1 MPNVSARP
9 LTVPVTG
16 HMHRTASMVDVLDMG
31 VPDREAASARL
42 EEMGFRELSSDRP
55 ESRLLTMLATLY
67 MPNTIS
73 TMTDKKIKMTT
84 YLARKLPEFDEVY
97 SNAKILIRESNRFHP
112 RVLRATRALWKGFT
126 NCLGE
131 RMTEKTHG
139 VFFQR
144 LKRSIDDIKGSISRV
159 NALRADDPDA
169 RAKNMRDDWMH
180 DSAGNEV
187 MDYKHFAIAIWEHAE
202 IACKSVRA
210 KEVIGLLEALVDS
223 LTMVEGKYGQ
233 RILAFTVDA
242 SDAYGETTEEMR
254 KLRAVA
260 ALVTRVPGIKV
271 FRSPVTTPRE
281 TLPELPQVTGPPRR
295 RARRIAIVRG
305 VRKRRDEFQPQQ
317 AELGESKSPPCSHDY
332 LCRRGFV
339 ALLDDVNDLGPG
351 DCTPGARRVS
361 MLVPAGIAKVVQNA
375 SPATLAM
382 TTRGLRARDLAER
395 SRTLASQL
403 SLQQPAT
410 LRGEPADSTSEGA
423 QSPPPLLPPFRADRP
438 SRPSTPGVEGCASPS
453 ATLGRAS
460 RPQTP
465 YTARELAGR
474 SSILS
479 PAQLPSRP
487 SRPRTPARGNSSS
500 PRARLVRPSTAPS
513 RRQLSRPGP
522 HLLSRAQSPPRGR
535 KGVAAMRLR
544 ASPPA
549 HRLPDS
555 CNPGT
560 TLPAVPTKLR
570 PMPAFAASP
579 AGHRLESA
587 APTARRGPSTS
598 PRRRPLSAFFPAASG
613 HQTPRQAGDGLGH
626 EPRAR

>member
-1 MPNVSARP
+1 M
-9 LTVPVTG
+9 
-16 HMHRTASMVDVLDMG
+16 
-31 VPDREAASARL
+31 
-42 EEMGFRELSSDRP
+42 
-55 ESRLLTMLATLY
+55 
-67 MPNTIS
+67 
-73 TMTDKKIKMTT
+73 
-84 YLARKLPEFDEVY
+84 
-97 SNAKILIRESNRFHP
+97 
-112 RVLRATRALWKGFT
+112 
-126 NCLGE
+126 
-131 RMTEKTHG
+131 
-139 VFFQR
+139 
-144 LKRSIDDIKGSISRV
+144 
-159 NALRADDPDA
+159 
-169 RAKNMRDDWMH
+169 
-180 DSAGNEV
+180 
-187 MDYKHFAIAIWEHAE
+187 
-202 IACKSVRA
+202 
-210 KEVIGLLEALVDS
+210 
-223 LTMVEGKYGQ
+223 
-233 RILAFTVDA
+233 
-242 SDAYGETTEEMR
+242 
-254 KLRAVA
+254 
-260 ALVTRVPGIKV
+260 
-271 FRSPVTTPRE
+271 
-281 TLPELPQVTGPPRR
+281 
-295 RARRIAIVRG
+295 
-305 VRKRRDEFQPQQ
+305 
-317 AELGESKSPPCSHDY
+317 
-332 LCRRGFV
+332 
-339 ALLDDVNDLGPG
+339 LDDVNDLGPG

-460 RPQTP
+460 RPQTQ

-535 KGVAAMRLR
+535 KGEAAMRLR

-587 APTARRGPSTS
+587 APTARRCRRSSPPPAATRPRGRRVTVSATS
-598 PRRRPLSAFFPAASG
+598 RELGEPVCQRPIRRRSARFWI
-613 HQTPRQAGDGLGH
+613 
-626 EPRAR
+626 ERARCMLAGGVASSKHCVCIDCACHQIGCNIFGE